1 MSDTAVSTP
10 ATRRTPVWI
19 VTAIAG
25 LFGLLYAY
33 FVWNAVT
40 LLSYQASGRLG
51 LNGLGWFVLLFAAVF
66 PLIVFAIA
74 FGIGWRRRA
83 FVFAAILFTGLTL
96 VGVFW
101 LNILAYAF
109 AQGASLLGQ

>member
-1 MSDTAVSTP
+1 MSADQTP
-10 ATRRTPVWI
+10 VGVAPPRTPVWI
-19 VTAIAG
+19 VATIAG
-25 LFGLLYAY
+25 VFGLLYAY

-74 FGIGWRRRA
+74 FGVGWRRRVV
-83 FVFAAILFTGLTL
+83 VFAAVLFTGLTI

-109 AQGASLLGQ
+109 AQGASLLG

>member
-1 MSDTAVSTP
+1 MSVAEPAVAP
-10 ATRRTPVWI
+10 APRRTPVWI
-19 VTAIAG
+19 VATIAG
-25 LFGLLYAY
+25 VFGLLYAY

-40 LLSYQASGRLG
+40 LLSYQAGGRLG

-66 PLIVFAIA
+66 PLVVFAIA
-74 FGIGWRRRA
+74 FGVGWRRRA
-83 FVFAAILFTGLTL
+83 GVFAAIMFTGLTL

-109 AQGASLLGQ
+109 AQGASLLG

>member
-1 MSDTAVSTP
+1 MSADQTPVAV
-10 ATRRTPVWI
+10 AARRTPVWI
-19 VTAIAG
+19 VATIAG
-25 LFGLLYAY
+25 VLGLLYAY

-74 FGIGWRRRA
+74 FGVGWRRRVP
-83 FVFAAILFTGLTL
+83 VFAAVLFTGLTI

-109 AQGASLLGQ
+109 AQGASLLG

>member
-1 MSDTAVSTP
+1 MSESTA
-10 ATRRTPVWI
+10 ARTRRAPVWA
-19 VTAIAG
+19 VATVAG

-40 LLSYQASGRLG
+40 LLSFQAGGRLG

-66 PLIVFAIA
+66 PIAVFAVA
-74 FGIGWRRRA
+74 FGIGWRRRLLA
-83 FVFAAILFTGLTL
+83 FASILFLGLTL

-101 LNILAYAF
+101 LNILGYAF
-109 AQGASLLGQ
+109 VQGASLLGQ

>member
-1 MSDTAVSTP
+1 MTVDDTAAVRP
-10 ATRRTPVWI
+10 TRPVW
-19 VTAIAG
+19 VTTTVAG

-66 PLIVFAIA
+66 PIIVFAAA
-74 FGIGWRRRA
+74 FGLGRRRRLL
-83 FVFAAILFTGLTL
+83 VFAGILLCGLTL

-109 AQGASLLGQ
+109 AQGASLVGSG